1 MATFQS
7 TSYPPEFSSDNGT
20 TWKTLICVQDW
31 EWSGDNT
38 VNKEDTFCGQVVGL
52 GTPGVTG
59 SANAVCEST
68 VGATQVT
75 FEDALGWFT
84 AGTKVKFRTQ
94 DASGANWHMVCDAY
108 ITSLQQTFA
117 VGSVVKFSLGWE
129 STGTLDNTP

>member
-7 TSYPPEFSSDNGT
+7 TSYPPEFSTDGT

-59 SANAVCEST
+59 SANAVCDST
-68 VGATQVT
+68 VGSTQVT

-84 AGTKVKFRTQ
+84 NGTKVKFRTQ
-94 DASGANWHMVCDAY
+94 DAAGANWYMQCDAY
-108 ITSLQQTFA
+108 ITSLQQSFA